1 MTAGPG
7 TDNTPFFV
15 LGAARSGTTM
25 LRLMLNAHSRL
36 AIPFE
41 SQFLRRIVAEL
52 PADRPLDAREA
63 GRMAE
68 LVVTDH
74 NFPSWHLHP
83 DEVRAA
89 LTSRAP
95 ATLAT
100 LVDALFR
107 MEVAPTGK
115 PRWGDKTP
123 WYYLCRREV
132 MALFPGSK
140 VVHIVRDGRD
150 VVRSLETLGWHG
162 PTNKDR
168 AVYWRLR
175 VELAQEAAREL
186 GPERNLIIRYEDL
199 VLDTRA
205 TLQTV
210 CDFLGER
217 FEPAMLRFFET
228 TAGQLSLIDGDIHR
242 KLERPPRADDVERWR
257 REMPDAQIAEVQA
270 VAGESLRAMGYP
282 LFDFIT
288 SRQVEGQDSMTTS
301 FIHIY
306 EIYYS
311 TDDGYERLFP
321 REEPLHDDAHVARL
335 YEVFARFEAFHA
347 QVAPERRERIHF
359 ASVVGGLYGLNLIP
373 IFRPAAITFF
383 DVNPHAV
390 TYFWLIRRAWIAS
403 ESAADF
409 LRRLGE
415 EDYQATTDQE
425 RLIRRCI
432 AARQNGTLAENEGR
446 SARTFL
452 SSWRYALD
460 HFDLTR
466 RLLAEVP
473 IQTKVEAM
481 QSPSFAAFI
490 ARTPNLWLYASNV
503 FEFVT
508 LDLRFGFPGN
518 TALFATYF
526 DQTDMLDLGGNGSRP
541 VTVHCGLPMRVM
553 SGLPGSIL
561 PAAPPTPRS

>member
-1 MTAGPG
+1 MTSAPG

-25 LRLMLNAHSRL
+25 LRLMLNAHPRL

-52 PADRPLDAREA
+52 PGDRPLDAEETR
-63 GRMAE
+63 RMAE
-68 LVVTDH
+68 LVITDH
-74 NFPSWHLHP
+74 NFPAWHLHP

-95 ATLAT
+95 AALPA
-100 LVDALFR
+100 LVDALYR
-107 MEVAPTGK
+107 MEIAPTGK

-162 PTNKDR
+162 PTNQDR
-168 AVYWRLR
+168 AMYWRSR
-175 VELAQEAAREL
+175 VEMAQEAAREL
-186 GPERNLIIRYEDL
+186 GPERNLIVRYEDL

-205 TLQTV
+205 VLQTI

-242 KLERPPRADDVERWR
+242 KLERPPCADDVERWR
-257 REMPDAQIAEVQA
+257 REMSDDQIAEVQA

-282 LFDFIT
+282 LFDSIT
-288 SRQVEGQDSMTTS
+288 SQQVEGEECMTTS

-335 YEVFARFEAFHA
+335 YEVFERFEDFHA

-373 IFRPAAITFF
+373 IFRPAEITFF

-390 TYFWLIRRAWIAS
+390 TFFGLIRRAWIAS

-409 LRRLGE
+409 LRRLAE
-415 EDYQATTDQE
+415 EDYEARTDQE

-473 IQTKVEAM
+473 VHTRIEAM

-490 ARTPNLWLYASNV
+490 ARTANLWLYASNV

-508 LDLRFGFPGN
+508 LDLRFRFPEN
-518 TALFATYF
+518 AALFATYF
-526 DQTDMLDLGGNGSRP
+526 DETDMLDLGGRGPGP
-541 VTVHCGLPMRVM
+541 VTVHCAVPMRVM
-553 SGLPGSIL
+553 SWM
-561 PAAPPTPRS
+561 R